1 MHTTSSGQPRA
12 SSLTVARGP
21 SASVR
26 SSALW
31 VLLLASACSAGGSDP
46 AEIPGV
52 AGDPP
57 PLGGAG
63 QPGGAQNPG
72 GFVPGGPDL
81 GAGAVAPGADGTFS
95 GIPTCETC
103 EDFPAAPIFED
114 GLAADTAA
122 LFQGTGAAAG
132 ACVIEPRDG
141 MLIPA
146 NMLRPRVRFSGTGDV
161 HQITLHA
168 EREANDLVVYTRKNP
183 WLIPPEVWEGVSK
196 NVFDEDITVTVRS
209 ASAGGQA
216 SAPSS
221 VKFRIAPVQAGGSM
235 IYWAATRVQAG
246 LDPTSPFQ
254 YSTSLLG
261 FSVGEEAVIATLKP
275 SDVTETMLGDNG
287 EVKKPEFDAP
297 AGQARCVGCHTSTG
311 DGKAIVSVDHWP
323 WNYAVTDISG
333 VGGRPDYMTDLGAL
347 LLQMP
352 WLGVSTSSRGD
363 WALGNRR
370 LVTSA
375 GPRAAATDDAV
386 LNPDQ
391 PAPDI
396 GFTRADSQATGR
408 DILLWLNL
416 AAEGGTIPDMTGT
429 NIAKPVS
436 TAMIAAKGTGW
447 GVIARTGDTRGAV
460 TPDWSHD
467 GTSIV
472 YTSTDSTKDGHVGDN
487 ANNVDIYRVPYN
499 AGAGGQAA
507 PVAGASEPGVAEYY
521 PDFSADDRYIAFNRV
536 QNGTGRIYYKAEGE
550 IYVVPASG
558 GTAIRLAANDPPSC
572 TMESSPGVTN
582 SWPKWSPTVR
592 TGPEGTPAAGNKY
605 YFLLFSS
612 TRQSPR
618 RLDGNVPASQLYL
631 TTMVEHADGT
641 VQTYPAMYLWNQGF
655 LITNPDPNNPQV
667 TPIQTSNLT
676 PAFDEFLIPPRPPV
690 IVR

>member
-1 MHTTSSGQPRA
+1 MHTMSSRPLRA
-12 SSLTVARGP
+12 SSPSRWTERAALARG
-21 SASVR
+21 R
-26 SSALW
+26 TALW
-31 VLLLASACSAGGSDP
+31 ALLFASACSAGGSDP
-46 AEIPGV
+46 AGTVDVDEPPVLANGGSGGV
-52 AGDPP
+52 
-57 PLGGAG
+57 
-63 QPGGAQNPG
+63 AQNPG
-72 GFVPGGPDL
+72 GFLPGGPDL
-81 GAGAVAPGADGTFS
+81 GGGSVTPGVDGTFT
-95 GIPTCETC
+95 GIPTCERC
-103 EDFPAAPIFED
+103 SDFPTAPIFED
-114 GLAADTAA
+114 GLTADTAN
-122 LFQGTGAAAG
+122 LFQASGSGAG

-146 NMLRPRVRFSGTGDV
+146 NMLRPRVRFTGTGDV
-161 HQITLHA
+161 HQITIAA
-168 EREANDLVVYTRKNP
+168 EREENDLVVYTRKNP
-183 WLIPPEVWEGVSK
+183 WLIPPEIWQGVSQ

-209 ASAGGQA
+209 ASGNQV

-246 LDPTSPFQ
+246 LDPQSPFQ

-261 FSVGEEAVIATLKP
+261 FSVGEEAVIATLSP
-275 SDVTETMLGDNG
+275 NDVTETMLGDSG
-287 EVKKPEFDAP
+287 EVKRAEFDAP

-311 DGKAIVSVDHWP
+311 DGKAVVSVDHWP

-333 VGGRPDYMTDLGAL
+333 VGGRPDYVTDLGAL

-363 WALGNRR
+363 WALGNRV

-375 GPRAAATDDAV
+375 GPRAAATDGAV

-391 PAPDI
+391 PQPDI

-408 DILLWLNL
+408 DVLLWLNL
-416 AAEGGTIPDMTGT
+416 AAEGVPVPDMTGT
-429 NIAKPVS
+429 NIAKQVS
-436 TAMIAAKGTGW
+436 AAMIAAKNTGGW

-467 GTSIV
+467 GAKIA
-472 YTSTDSTKDGHVGDN
+472 YTSTDSTKDGHIGDN
-487 ANNVDIYRVPYN
+487 ANAVDIYTVPYN
-499 AGAGGQAA
+499 AGLGGQAT

-550 IYVVPASG
+550 IFVTRADG
-558 GTAIRLAANDPPSC
+558 GTPIRLAANDPPAC
-572 TMESSPGVTN
+572 TMETSPGVTN

-592 TGPEGTPAAGNKY
+592 VGPEGSASAGSKY

-631 TTMVEHADGT
+631 ATMVERPDGS

-655 LITNPDPNNPQV
+655 LITNPDPNNPTV
-667 TPIQTSNLT
+667 VPIQTSNLT